1 MVRDMA
7 EIKEAVSNK
16 EICLLLVLA
25 LSAGLFNSI
34 QKLSLTFILQETSF
48 WCSQDFLN
56 TTQRAE
62 LQGNVSTAD
71 QCGIIVTTNH
81 SSKIIAC
88 KKWVYDTSDYAGT
101 AVSQFN
107 LVCGDRYWI
116 FLSQSIYILGYVV
129 GTFFSGDYI

>member
-34 QKLSLTFILQETSF
+34 QKLSYTFILHETTF

-56 TTQRAE
+56 KSERAE
-62 LQGNVSTAD
+62 LQGNVSAVVAAD
-71 QCGIIVTTNH
+71 QCGILVTSNN
-81 SSKIIAC
+81 SSKKIPC
-88 KKWVYDTSDYAGT
+88 KKWVYATSNAET
-101 AVSQFN
+101 AVS
-107 LVCGDRYWI
+107 
-116 FLSQSIYILGYVV
+116 
-129 GTFFSGDYI
+129 